1 MNKEKKYAG
10 VDISKDYLD
19 IAIVGSPD
27 KWRFGNNQTGIKKA
41 IKEFRKKSPVM
52 VVFESTGGL
61 EIDLWLALNE
71 AGIDAAPINPRQI
84 RNFAQALNQQAK
96 TDAIDAQVIAQF
108 GQAIKPKPQ
117 VVPDTQEL
125 KELVARRNQIV
136 EMISAENCRI
146 KAARQNAIKTDI
158 RANIDWL
165 EKRRDEISKEI
176 LQAIENDPELKE
188 KAKLLQSTPGV
199 GPITTST
206 LLTELPELGKL
217 NRREVA
223 ALVGVAPF
231 NHESGR
237 WKGKSIIWGGR
248 GSIRRV
254 LYMAAVAAT
263 TCNPVIRVFYQ
274 RLIKAGKPTKVALTA
289 CMRKLLIILNSMVK
303 HQTYWQHFTPLVETN
318 GHWV

>member
-1 MNKEKKYAG
+1 MNKEKNYVG

-19 IAIVGSPD
+19 IAVAGYID

-41 IKEFRKKSPVM
+41 IKEFKKKSPVM

-71 AGIDAAPINPRQI
+71 AGIDAAPVNPRQI
-84 RNFAQALNQQAK
+84 RSFAQALNKQAK
-96 TDAIDAQVIAQF
+96 TDTIDAQVIAQF
-108 GQAIKPKPQ
+108 GQATKPKTQ
-117 VVPDTQEL
+117 IVPDTQGL

-136 EMISAENCRI
+136 EMTSVENCRL
-146 KAARQNAIKTDI
+146 KAARQNAIKQDI
-158 RANIDWL
+158 RTNIAWL
-165 EKRRDEISKEI
+165 EKRRDDITKEI
-176 LQAIENDPELKE
+176 LQAIEDDPELKD

-206 LLTELPELGKL
+206 LLTELPELGAL

-237 WKGKSIIWGGR
+237 WKGKSFIWGGR

-254 LYMAAVAAT
+254 LYMAAVSAT
-263 TCNPVIRVFYQ
+263 TSNPVIREFYQ
-274 RLIKAGKPTKVALTA
+274 RLIKAGKAAKVALVA
-289 CMRKLLIILNSMVK
+289 CMRKLLIILNSMVRNRT
-303 HQTYWQHFTPLVETN
+303 HWQCFTTLSEAN
-318 GHWV
+318 RY